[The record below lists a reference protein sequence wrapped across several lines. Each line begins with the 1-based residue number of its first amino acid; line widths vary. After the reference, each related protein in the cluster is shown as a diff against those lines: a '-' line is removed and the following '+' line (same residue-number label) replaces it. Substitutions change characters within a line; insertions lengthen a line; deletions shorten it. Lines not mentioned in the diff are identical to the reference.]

1 MKKLARL
8 LSLVLALVLCASV
21 SMAAAEETELPKGDW
36 YVGFSNF
43 SIGNS
48 WRVQMEA
55 EFKAYADKLKS
66 EGVIRDYVMMNS
78 DTSAATKPV
87 SGWPRPSAAR
97 ATSFASTASPVPPT
111 TSSAPPA
118 ARTL

>member
-48 WRVQMEA
+48 CP
-55 EFKAYADKLKS
+55 
-66 EGVIRDYVMMNS
+66 GVFRW
-78 DTSAATKPV
+78 KPNL
-87 SGWPRPSAAR
+87 RPM
-97 ATSFASTASPVPPT
+97 PIN
-111 TSSAPPA
+111 
-118 ARTL
+118 